1 MPASG
6 ASMPERP
13 IMRDSMI
20 RRCWAIAFFFFAVL
34 IPLSAG
40 VMADDVSLHGFL
52 QSNYSADVASSNPN
66 GGDFKVAEERL
77 QLKFEASKDPFHV
90 FVKADGWYDHIAQ
103 KWDSELREGYA
114 DYTANKWDL
123 RIGRQIITWGV
134 GDLLFINDVF
144 PKDYEAFFS
153 GRPLEYLKKG
163 VDAAKIGLY
172 PGFASFELVAIPFFT
187 PDNSPDRQRFS
198 MFNPMPGVTNRET
211 VEPPAT
217 LEDTE
222 IALRAYREVA
232 GFDASLY
239 FYRGFSTQPSV
250 MPDSFTMPSRLTL
263 FFPKLSEYGGSLQG
277 RALDGVLSLEAG
289 YYDSREN
296 ESGANPIIPN
306 SQTRFLVGY
315 QRQIWEDFTI
325 GLQYYVEYMRNYSAY
340 VSNLPAG
347 FPKEHKY
354 HDLTSVRLTQLLI
367 QQTLKLSFF
376 AFYSPSAGD
385 YFLNPEI
392 KYNFTDHIW
401 TAIGANIFGGGNPA
415 SQFGQFAKDDN
426 TYVQVRYEF

>member
-1 MPASG
+1 
-6 ASMPERP
+6 
-13 IMRDSMI
+13 
-20 RRCWAIAFFFFAVL
+20 
-34 IPLSAG
+34 
-40 VMADDVSLHGFL
+40 
-52 QSNYSADVASSNPN
+52 
-66 GGDFKVAEERL
+66 
-77 QLKFEASKDPFHV
+77 
-90 FVKADGWYDHIAQ
+90 
-103 KWDSELREGYA
+103 
-114 DYTANKWDL
+114 
-123 RIGRQIITWGV
+123 
-134 GDLLFINDVF
+134 
-144 PKDYEAFFS
+144 
-153 GRPLEYLKKG
+153 
-163 VDAAKIGLY
+163 
-172 PGFASFELVAIPFFT
+172 
-187 PDNSPDRQRFS
+187 